1 VQQIGAE
8 HGEGFTTF
16 RPSGQALRVDVDFLN
31 EKMRKRGRHRM
42 RFQVRPDEAFG
53 LVYSWDGVLA
63 DTRPSHTET
72 WRRLAQEEGRPVPEY
87 SRPVHSI
94 PPERV
99 ITQVREGG
107 GQALEGR
114 DIQAALA
121 QLWHGGLKG
130 CRILDVATA
139 FEGDNRQSD
148 GVGLRQKT
156 VMRE

>member
-1 VQQIGAE
+1 MQQIGAE

-99 ITQVREGG
+99 ITQVREGD
-107 GQALEGR
+107 GR
-114 DIQAALA
+114 
-121 QLWHGGLKG
+121 GE
-130 CRILDVATA
+130 TY
-139 FEGDNRQSD
+139 RQRWRNC
-148 GVGLRQKT
+148 GTGT
-156 VMRE
+156 